1 MDVERRTS
9 PSFQDLPVGNRN
21 IRKTWLP
28 TNHIMAQVSMKTMAG
43 YQRICVKY
51 KEPARVQSS
60 GRSSE
65 VGHVES
71 AITMVSLTSTIKP
84 IQ

>member
-9 PSFQDLPVGNRN
+9 PSFQDPPEDNRN
-21 IRKTWLP
+21 ICKTWLP
-28 TNHIMAQVSMKTMAG
+28 TNHIMAHVSMKTMAG

-51 KEPARVQSS
+51 KEPAVYWVQSS

-65 VGHVES
+65 GGHVES
-71 AITMVSLTSTIKP
+71 AST
-84 IQ
+84 